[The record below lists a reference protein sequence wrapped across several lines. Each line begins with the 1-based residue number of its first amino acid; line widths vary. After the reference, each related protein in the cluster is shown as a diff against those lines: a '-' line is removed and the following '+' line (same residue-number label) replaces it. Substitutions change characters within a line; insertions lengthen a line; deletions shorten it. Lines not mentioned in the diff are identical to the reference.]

1 VISESLTIRISN
13 FEIYLK
19 QTKNCVKV
27 HQLFGVLS
35 NFIEKLKS

>member
-1 VISESLTIRISN
+1 MSERISN

-27 HQLFGVLS
+27 YKLFGILS
-35 NFIEKLKS
+35 NFMQKLKS